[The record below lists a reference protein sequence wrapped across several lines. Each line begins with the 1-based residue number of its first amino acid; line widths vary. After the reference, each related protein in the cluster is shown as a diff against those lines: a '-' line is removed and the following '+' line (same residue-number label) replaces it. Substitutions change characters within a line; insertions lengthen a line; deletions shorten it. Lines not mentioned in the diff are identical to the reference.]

1 MNKQLL
7 HIEGLVV
14 FIASL
19 YFYNQVGVS
28 WWVFF
33 LFLFVPDLSML
44 GYVVNNKV
52 GSSIYNIFHSYI
64 LPILLII
71 FSMIIE
77 YNLLLA
83 LSITWVAH
91 IGMDRTLGYGLKYQ
105 TNFKDTHL
113 QKV

>member
-1 MNKQLL
+1 
-7 HIEGLVV
+7 
-14 FIASL
+14 
-19 YFYNQVGVS
+19 
-28 WWVFF
+28 
-33 LFLFVPDLSML
+33 
-44 GYVVNNKV
+44 
-52 GSSIYNIFHSYI
+52 
-64 LPILLII
+64 
-71 FSMIIE
+71 MIIE